1 MTTSIAAAEIAV
13 HGRVQGVG
21 YRDYTQRRATL
32 LGLAG
37 YVMNA
42 SDGRVLVRV
51 EGPRPIIED
60 FVRALETGPRQARVE
75 NVSVRWLPAVG
86 GLAGF
91 DIRYTGS
98 GQ

>member
-1 MTTSIAAAEIAV
+1 MTTTIAAAEIAV
-13 HGRVQGVG
+13 QGRVQGVG
-21 YRDYTQRRATL
+21 YRDYTQRRAAH

-42 SDGRVLVRV
+42 SDGRVLVRA
-51 EGPRPIIED
+51 EGPRPAIEAL
-60 FVRALETGPRQARVE
+60 VRALESGPRLARVE
-75 NVSVRWLPAVG
+75 HVSVRWLPAAD

-91 DIRYTGS
+91 DIRHAGA

>member
-13 HGRVQGVG
+13 QGRVQGVG
-21 YRDYTQRRATL
+21 YRDYTQRRAAL

-51 EGPRPIIED
+51 EGPRPVIEELA
-60 FVRALETGPRQARVE
+60 RALEKGPPLARVE
-75 NVSVRWLPAVG
+75 NVSVRWLPAAD

-91 DIRYTGS
+91 DIRDAGS
-98 GQ
+98 AQ